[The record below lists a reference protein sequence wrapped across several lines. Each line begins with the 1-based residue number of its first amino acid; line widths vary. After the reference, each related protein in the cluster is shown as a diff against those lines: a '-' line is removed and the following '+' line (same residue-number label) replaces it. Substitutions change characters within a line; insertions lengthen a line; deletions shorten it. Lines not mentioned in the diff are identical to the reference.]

1 METGTIKV
9 TKRAIVNSRVNKKL
23 RKSGLLPGNI
33 SGKGMESISV
43 TVNESELR
51 KGITSHGKNAIFN
64 LSIDEGND
72 YTVMI
77 KDIQISPVKGSPVH
91 VDFQRVSMTEEIKA
105 EIGIKFKG
113 IERIESKRLLLVR
126 QIDIIPVKGLPQDIP
141 DEIEV
146 DVTNMNAGETVCIS
160 DIVFPEGIIPEID
173 LEQVVVSVNEPKR
186 ADIETETDEAS
197 EVENEL

>member
-9 TKRAIVNSRVNKKL
+9 MKRAIVNSRVNKKL

-64 LSIDEGND
+64 ISIDEGND

-77 KDIQISPVKGSPVH
+77 KDIQMSPVKGSPVH

-126 QIDIIPVKGLPQDIP
+126 QIDVIPVKGLPQDIP

-146 DVTNMNAGETVCIS
+146 DVTNMNAGETVSIS

-186 ADIETETDEAS
+186 ADIEAETEEVS
-197 EVENEL
+197 EVENE